1 MDVAERYRVTEID
14 GIRGWA
20 SVSVFLFHLL
30 AELFGILRPEFRS
43 MWTHFLL
50 NGHLAVMIFF
60 VLSGDA
66 LATVCSQGNNRVVL
80 NYLVVKRYFRLT
92 APIALSC
99 FLVFVLMKLHLVFPK
114 QAGIIVHREDWI
126 GQFIPFEA
134 SIITFIKFVFL
145 GVYNIPLN
153 NPYNP
158 FLWPMSYELMASMYV
173 FIYLFIAP
181 RLRWPLLTL
190 FTIIFYLAYFKSY
203 CTLFFIGVTF
213 AKLRSMDFFER
224 AKKSTTWMAIS
235 TLALPILV
243 IFEFKIKDG
252 PLDYDSRNMIVA
264 VLFVFLIYSSNWMT
278 HIFRAKVSVFLGD
291 ISFPLYLLH
300 FAVLVSF
307 TSGLIVYFSKNE
319 VLSVGYIYFI
329 LASTIIITGMLAIV
343 FSRIEKYLLRVI
355 TRLARQILTIDS
367 FSVANIQK

>member
-1 MDVAERYRVTEID
+1 
-14 GIRGWA
+14 
-20 SVSVFLFHLL
+20 
-30 AELFGILRPEFRS
+30 
-43 MWTHFLL
+43 
-50 NGHLAVMIFF
+50 
-60 VLSGDA
+60 
-66 LATVCSQGNNRVVL
+66 
-80 NYLVVKRYFRLT
+80 
-92 APIALSC
+92 
-99 FLVFVLMKLHLVFPK
+99 
-114 QAGIIVHREDWI
+114 
-126 GQFIPFEA
+126 
-134 SIITFIKFVFL
+134 
-145 GVYNIPLN
+145 
-153 NPYNP
+153 
-158 FLWPMSYELMASMYV
+158 
-173 FIYLFIAP
+173 
-181 RLRWPLLTL
+181 
-190 FTIIFYLAYFKSY
+190 
-203 CTLFFIGVTF
+203 
-213 AKLRSMDFFER
+213 MDFFER